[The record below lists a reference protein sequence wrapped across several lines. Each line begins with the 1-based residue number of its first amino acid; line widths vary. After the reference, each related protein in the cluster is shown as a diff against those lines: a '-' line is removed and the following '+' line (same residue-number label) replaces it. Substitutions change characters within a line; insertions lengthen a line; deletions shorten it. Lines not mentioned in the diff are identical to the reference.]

1 MTVGCREKGSQSTE
15 KAAAGS
21 PSATGAATP
30 PEFVSV
36 EQRAAALRRA
46 QVWRTPPVPIPKADL
61 KQNPDGP
68 GEFDE
73 DETIECRLV
82 IKPMGG
88 TTPKFDCE
96 RADKEVIRVK
106 YGHGNPELHAE
117 VAATRLLSAL
127 GFGAD
132 RMYGVK
138 LVRCAGCTPFPFHS
152 LRCLTDTG
160 FEKGCFPGGV
170 DYSSASEF
178 HAAVIERRLEG
189 RRIES
194 KTDEGWAWY
203 EVDNVSEAQGG
214 APRAHVDALKLLAV
228 VLAHW
233 DNKAENQR
241 LLCLPGGDLPDGGCS
256 RPFAILQDLG
266 ASFGPLKLD
275 LPNWRSF
282 GVWTDPRACRVSM
295 ERLPWGGATFPAQTI
310 SEEGRRFL
318 LSLLQQLTNKQLRD
332 LFSGAKIESSEGI
345 TAEARRPEAW
355 AAAFEDKIRQIREAG
370 PCQPVNR

>member
-1 MTVGCREKGSQSTE
+1 V
-15 KAAAGS
+15 
-21 PSATGAATP
+21 SA
-30 PEFVSV
+30 
-36 EQRAAALRRA
+36 EQRAAALRRT
-46 QVWRTPPVPIPKADL
+46 QVWRTPPVPISKADL
-61 KQNPDGP
+61 KRNPEVP
-68 GEFDE
+68 GEFAE
-73 DETIECRLV
+73 DESVECRIV

-106 YGHGNPELHAE
+106 YGQGNPELHAE

-132 RMYGVK
+132 RMYAVEK
-138 LVRCAGCTPFPFHS
+138 VRCAGCTPFPFHS
-152 LRCLTDTG
+152 LRCLADTG
-160 FEKGCFPGGV
+160 IEKGCFPGGV

-203 EVDNVSEAQGG
+203 ELNNVSESHGG

-228 VLAHW
+228 VIAHW
-233 DNKAENQR
+233 DNKGENQR
-241 LLCLPGGDLPDGGCS
+241 LLCLPGGDLADGGCS
-256 RPFAILQDLG
+256 RPFAIIQDLG

-282 GVWTDPRACRVSM
+282 GVWTDPRTCRVSM
-295 ERLPWGGATFPAQTI
+295 EQLPWGGATFPTQTI
-310 SEEGRRFL
+310 SEEGRVFL
-318 LSLLQQLTNKQLRD
+318 LSLLEQLTNRQLRD
-332 LFSGAKIESSEGI
+332 LFSGAKVESSEGI